1 MAHPNHRFLTG
12 GESARPRPRAAPDQ
26 PLAREWDDAVTGR
39 GLHMAF
45 QNVVSLP
52 GGRPIGVEA
61 LARWG
66 SGVQPEAV
74 FARATASGHLW
85 LLDRLCIKAA
95 IKGALA
101 GGLSDGSAL
110 FINCEATTPY
120 VGLADDDLVGQA
132 MDRFRLIFELTE
144 RSLAAHP
151 AALLQKV
158 AALRSDGFG
167 IALDD
172 VGAQPDSL
180 ALLDVVAP
188 DVIKLDLALVQS
200 QPRYHQARTWASV
213 LAHHE
218 HAGATVCAE
227 GIETGEHLHRA
238 MALGASLGQGYL
250 FGRPGPLNA
259 DVLGSSHS
267 AVQLSRRERRT
278 GQASPF
284 DTVADSVPTRV
295 ERKDTVL
302 ALARYIEGQAAAA
315 PDPPIVLAAVQRAEF
330 FEGET
335 RDRYHHMAASSPLV
349 VVYGSDLQ
357 GDLGHG
363 VRGARISPTD
373 PLIDQWIVLT
383 LGANTAA
390 AFVARE
396 VGDAVAN
403 GFRDG
408 DRRFEVALTNDRA
421 LITSVAHSLL
431 TRVIPNGRPMGG
443 PLACA

>member
-1 MAHPNHRFLTG
+1 MTLSNHRFVTG
-12 GESARPRPRAAPDQ
+12 GEPARRGPRTAPDE

-39 GLHMAF
+39 GLHIAF
-45 QNVVSLP
+45 QNIVSLP
-52 GGRPIGVEA
+52 GGSPIGVEA

-66 SGVQPEAV
+66 SGLRPEAV
-74 FARATASGHLW
+74 FARASASGHLW
-85 LLDRLCIKAA
+85 MLDRLCIKAA
-95 IKGALA
+95 IRSALA

-110 FINCEATTPY
+110 FVNCEASTPY

-151 AALLQKV
+151 AALLRKV

-238 MALGASLGQGYL
+238 MALGATLGQGFL
-250 FGRPGPLNA
+250 FDRPGPLNA
-259 DVLGSSHS
+259 GVMESSHS
-267 AVQLSRRERRT
+267 AVPLTRRERRI

-284 DTVADSVPTRV
+284 DMVARSVPTRV

-302 ALARYIEGQAAAA
+302 ALARYLESQAAAA
-315 PDPPIVLAAVQRAEF
+315 TDPPIVLAAIQRAEF

-335 RDRYHHMAASSPLV
+335 RDRYHRLASSSPLV
-349 VVYGSDLQ
+349 VVYGSDVE

-363 VRGARISPTD
+363 VRGARFSSTD
-373 PLIDQWIVLT
+373 ALIDQWIVLT

-390 AFVARE
+390 ALIARE
-396 VGDAVAN
+396 VGDAVAS
-403 GFRDG
+403 GSRDG

-431 TRVIPNGRPMGG
+431 TRVTPGGRPLGG